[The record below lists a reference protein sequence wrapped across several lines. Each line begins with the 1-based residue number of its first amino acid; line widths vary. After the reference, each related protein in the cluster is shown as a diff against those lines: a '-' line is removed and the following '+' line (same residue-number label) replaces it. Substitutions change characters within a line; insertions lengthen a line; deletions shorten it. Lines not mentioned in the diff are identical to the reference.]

1 MKRDEH
7 YNNNISNILA
17 RIAWYYG
24 GPILARAHPPFRGF
38 HNDWE
43 RFGHALSY
51 VHRRAGEDVHRHAN
65 CRGINTCTWLHNYQS
80 LHFTVIHAFLF
91 SIHFLFHH
99 TNQPTNRPI
108 NQSIN
113 QSSPIH
119 VLCNGLP
126 EPVESTFHLVQTLTC
141 RFWTEE
147 LFVVLELVGA
157 EGGDKT
163 VFRFRTH
170 GVDHLPISWS
180 VLEII
185 TLIIRR
191 I

>member
-43 RFGHALSY
+43 QFGHALSY

-113 QSSPIH
+113 YHLFTYSAMVFQNQWNRRSIWSKLSPADSGRKS
-119 VLCNGLP
+119 C
-126 EPVESTFHLVQTLTC
+126 S
-141 RFWTEE
+141 
-147 LFVVLELVGA
+147 
-157 EGGDKT
+157 
-163 VFRFRTH
+163 
-170 GVDHLPISWS
+170 
-180 VLEII
+180 
-185 TLIIRR
+185 
-191 I
+191 